1 MSQLGVAALKCIVWK
16 KKRKQGL
23 SENPDCQKKK
33 ITKLYLVEDI
43 YLKIFDRV
51 ELDGIV
57 WIGLLCKGSN
67 SAIIKKK
74 WKMAI
79 LRDV

>member
-1 MSQLGVAALKCIVWK
+1 MS
-16 KKRKQGL
+16 
-23 SENPDCQKKK
+23 EKK

-43 YLKIFDRV
+43 YLKIFDGV

-79 LRDV
+79 LRDVWALLFLNTVPESLYLNWKRLMDLAVR